1 MLPAPLLP
9 TLTKLAAQLAVLTQ
23 PRHLDSISRRLKSLL
38 LEMERLPSSHNQTAN
53 KKQPT
58 TGGAQATSPPVPPGI
73 QEQLLPLLTR
83 LAPNMPHIP
92 HILARLRTLST
103 LHTSAAEFQSTLE
116 NLEAEQSRVRS
127 ALEELTRAVYGVEK
141 SLNENSSVMG
151 KNILGLEE
159 RITSLSD
166 RLDAVTVKG
175 S

>member
-58 TGGAQATSPPVPPGI
+58 TGGAQATSPVPPGI

-92 HILARLRTLST
+92 HILSRLRTLST

-127 ALEELTRAVYGVEK
+127 ALEELTRAVDGVEK